1 MTPTDLG
8 PVPAEQPLTYPGR
21 PVTEPTLLA
30 GDELLPWDPA
40 ALTGRT
46 PVIAVGSNA
55 SPAQLRHKL
64 RREGLSGLVPLAP
77 AEVRG
82 IAVGCS
88 AHIGVHGYVA
98 AAPYAAPGTTRTLV
112 ISWLDPAQ
120 LAAVDRTE
128 FNYQR
133 IPAPGGTGF
142 LYVSRHG
149 ILADP
154 DTGRPHPGA
163 RDQRALLTALLAASP
178 RLRALLGP
186 GPEHWVA
193 RARAEP
199 EAREAG
205 KRIFVEEGWVRPAGL
220 VITGEPSTPRLS
232 S

>member
-21 PVTEPTLLA
+21 PVTEPSLLA

-40 ALTGRT
+40 ALTGRH

-55 SPAQLRHKL
+55 CPAQLRHKL
-64 RREGLSGLVPLAP
+64 RQDGLPCLVPMAP

-98 AAPYAAPGTTRTLV
+98 AAPYADPGAAPTLV
-112 ISWLDPAQ
+112 ITWLDAEQ
-120 LAAVDRTE
+120 LASVDRTE

-133 IPAPGGTGF
+133 VLVPGTGF

-149 ILADP
+149 VLAHP

-163 RDQRALLTALLAASP
+163 HDQRALLTALLAASP

-193 RARAEP
+193 RARTEP
-199 EAREAG
+199 EVREAG